1 MIWQLDA
8 TVSFF
13 VLVFIPLRL
22 SFYKDFNVIANF
34 QNPLAL
40 VGRLLLALLFLPAG
54 ISKIGG
60 FAGTVGYIASKGLP
74 MASAAAVATIVIEV
88 VASLA
93 LIAGFG
99 TRWAALVLAGF
110 TVVATFIF
118 HNFWAMP
125 ADQAMMQ
132 QLMFYKNIAVVGG
145 LLVLAAHGAG
155 AWSVDAKRSH

>member
-1 MIWQLDA
+1 MFTSL
-8 TVSFF
+8 
-13 VLVFIPLRL
+13 
-22 SFYKDFNVIANF
+22 

-74 MASAAAVATIVIEV
+74 MPSMAAVIAIIVEV
-88 VASLA
+88 GGALA

-99 TRWAALVLAGF
+99 TRWAALALAAF
-110 TVVATFIF
+110 TLIATFFF
-118 HNFWAMP
+118 HNYWAMP
-125 ADQAMMQ
+125 AEQVMMQ
-132 QLMFYKNIAVVGG
+132 QLMFFKNIAVVGG

-155 AWSVDAKRSH
+155 AWSVDAKRGA